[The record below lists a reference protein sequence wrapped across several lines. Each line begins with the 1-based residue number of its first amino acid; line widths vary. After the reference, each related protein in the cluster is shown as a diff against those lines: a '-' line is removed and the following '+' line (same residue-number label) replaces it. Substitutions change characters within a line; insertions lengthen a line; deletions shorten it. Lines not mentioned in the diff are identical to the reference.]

1 MNTRPDL
8 SDEEVDALCSGLRQ
22 NAAKARYLVQLGL
35 HVERRP
41 NGRPLVMRAHAEQ
54 VLAGRTPAANDATAT
69 QQPTPPA
76 ATGNRAGLVLLFRR
90 KAA

>member
-1 MNTRPDL
+1 MSTRPDL
-8 SDEEVDALCSGLRQ
+8 ADEEVDALCSGLRQ

-54 VLAGRTPAANDATAT
+54 VLAGRTPAAANDAPAT
-69 QQPTPPA
+69 QQPA
-76 ATGNRAGLVLLFRR
+76 ATGNRAGLVLLFGR

>member
-1 MNTRPDL
+1 MTTRPDL
-8 SDEEVDALCSGLRQ
+8 TDQEVDALCDGLRQ

-35 HVERRP
+35 HVARRP

-54 VLAGRTPAANDATAT
+54 ILAGLRPAAND
-69 QQPTPPA
+69 PPA
-76 ATGNRAGLVLLFRR
+76 HQSPAPAGNRAGLALLFAR

>member
-1 MNTRPDL
+1 MTTRPDL
-8 SDEEVDALCSGLRQ
+8 TDDEIDALCSGLRQ
-22 NAAKARYLVQLGL
+22 NAAKARYLAQMGL

-54 VLAGRTPAANDATAT
+54 VLAGLRQAANDAPAS
-69 QQPTPPA
+69 QKPQPA
-76 ATGNRAGLVLLFRR
+76 ATGNRAGLELLFGR

>member
-1 MNTRPDL
+1 MTTRPDL
-8 SDEEVDALCSGLRQ
+8 TDDEIDALCSGLRQ

-54 VLAGRTPAANDATAT
+54 VLAGLRPAANDAPAS
-69 QQPTPPA
+69 QQPQPA
-76 ATGNRAGLVLLFRR
+76 ATGNRAGLVLLFGR

>member
-1 MNTRPDL
+1 MITRPDL
-8 SDEEVDALCSGLRQ
+8 SDEEVDAICSGLRQ

-54 VLAGRTPAANDATAT
+54 VLAGRSPAANDAGTTAPN
-69 QQPTPPA
+69 QPA
-76 ATGNRAGLVLLFRR
+76 ATGNRAGLVLLFGR